1 MALNFPESASA
12 GQYFTASNDAVY
24 QYDGTSWNLDSS
36 GTISG
41 LEYKFIQP
49 TQTGSFFN
57 SASFENNLVTFYKA
71 DGDNMQILLST
82 FVEEQDYISGSSE
95 IENLGFIK
103 KEITGSISV
112 LGDNVDFASSAVTAS
127 VVSSSNGYT
136 GSLYGGVHIPAFS
149 FLEMTPIAPL
159 STVDTGSIIPG
170 TFAVSASNP
179 LKPYF
184 WDGSNWNALY

>member
-1 MALNFPESASA
+1 MALSFPESASQ

-24 QYDGTSWNLDSS
+24 QYDGSTWNLDSA

-41 LEYKFIQP
+41 LEYKYIQA
-49 TQTGSFFN
+49 TQTGSFFI
-57 SASFENNLVTFYKA
+57 SASFENNFVTFFKA
-71 DGDNMQILLST
+71 DGDIIQVLLST
-82 FVEEQDYISGSSE
+82 YVEEQDYISGSSE

-179 LKPYF
+179 VKPYF
-184 WDGSNWNALY
+184 CEGSNWNALY